1 MYMWTHRWPK
11 RASLNAHRCFL
22 IPVVESG
29 RSSRGRPRRGASRH
43 VFLAHLAASI
53 RFVDNLQH
61 PMTWQRLR
69 GEKWDD
75 MWYLVEF
82 ECTLGLDVFDFC
94 VKIKVSLLKTKGD
107 WTKTFKLLYRK
118 QTSLESLSNGWDI
131 LYLPGCLLFVLIN
144 PLILCILYIYIH
156 IVSFPQPKRE
166 LEKHQKGGLP
176 QQTDHDLASCTQYVC
191 RLVAD
196 SYKPSFAT
204 TGGRS
209 KHPNH
214 K

>member
-61 PMTWQRLR
+61 LMTWRR
-69 GEKWDD
+69 WRVEKRYD

-94 VKIKVSLLKTKGD
+94 VKMKVSLLKTKGD
-107 WTKTFKLLYRK
+107 WK
-118 QTSLESLSNGWDI
+118 ELSNISNCSIESKHHWNHYQTVEI
-131 LYLPGCLLFVLIN
+131 NRPGCLLFVLIRQ
-144 PLILCILYIYIH
+144 LILCISYIR
-156 IVSFPQPKRE
+156 IVSFPQPKQE
-166 LEKHQKGGLP
+166 PEKHQREDNNRTNWPWFGFLYP
-176 QQTDHDLASCTQYVC
+176 VC
-191 RLVAD
+191 
-196 SYKPSFAT
+196 
-204 TGGRS
+204 
-209 KHPNH
+209 
-214 K
+214 